1 MYNLIKPAIHNCL
14 HLLVHLQQGTV
25 WFHLFPYLFQLL
37 VLIRNHRHLADL
49 NGSGTSCFNRI
60 IVYCENCADI
70 FSISRQVNYI

>member
-37 VLIRNHRHLADL
+37 VLIRNHRHLADD
-49 NGSGTSCFNRI
+49 T
-60 IVYCENCADI
+60 
-70 FSISRQVNYI
+70 FSLLFERQRNFLF